1 MERGKLMVLVGGQ
14 YGSEGK
20 GAIAR
25 HLAFDY
31 NVHVRVGSPNA
42 GHTFYWDGVKHVMQ
56 SIPCGWI
63 NPNAKIVIGRG
74 ALLNM
79 KQLMKELVHIMHRY
93 PDFLDRLIIDE
104 NAGVLDEKFH
114 EQEGGVNGEM
124 HRRIGSTGEGVG
136 PARVARINR
145 DPAQFRQFK
154 DVAEEYGLER
164 CLRSNTPS
172 MLATW
177 QDSGHNIL
185 IEGTQGSALS
195 WLHSYWPD
203 CTSID
208 TNAAGIISEV
218 GIAPSRVTDVLLV
231 CRTYPIRV
239 AGNSGPMRGEIDWDI
254 LNAMTGGY
262 VHPERTTVTKKIRR
276 VATWDDDLFQQSCVL
291 NAPTGIAL
299 TFADYIDPSL
309 SWCTDVDR
317 VMNSTALR
325 NFILR
330 HKIGNLLYIS
340 TGPDSVVDLDHAED
354 TIHKLDSDGMT
365 FAVEEGEYTEGV
377 MG

>member
-25 HLAFDY
+25 HLAFEY

-42 GHTFYWDGVKHVMQ
+42 GHTFYWDGAKHVMQ

-79 KQLMKELVHIMHRY
+79 KQLMKELVHIMRWY
-93 PDFLDRLIIDE
+93 PDFLDRLVIDE
-104 NAGVLDEKFH
+104 DAGILDEKFH

-154 DVAEEYGLER
+154 DVAEEYGLKQ
-164 CLRSNTPS
+164 CLRFNTPR
-172 MLATW
+172 MLAEM
-177 QDSGHNIL
+177 QDTGFNIL

-195 WLHSYWPD
+195 LLHSYWPY

-208 TNAAGIISEV
+208 TNAAGVISEV
-218 GIAPSRVTDVLLV
+218 GIAPSRVTDVLMV

-239 AGNSGPMRGEIDWDI
+239 AGNSGPMREEIGWEV
-254 LNAMTGGY
+254 LSAMTGGY
-262 VHPERTTVTKKIRR
+262 VHPEHTTVTKKIRR
-276 VATWDDDLFQQSCVL
+276 IAMWDDDLFQQSCIL

-309 SWCTDVDR
+309 SGSKSVEK
-317 VMNSTALR
+317 VMNSQLLR
-325 NFILR
+325 NFLCE
-330 HKIGNLLYIS
+330 HEIGNIKYIS
-340 TGPDSVVDLDHAED
+340 TGPDSVVDIDAMDLYNAA
-354 TIHKLDSDGMT
+354 M
-365 FAVEEGEYTEGV
+365 EEIREE
-377 MG
+377 MK